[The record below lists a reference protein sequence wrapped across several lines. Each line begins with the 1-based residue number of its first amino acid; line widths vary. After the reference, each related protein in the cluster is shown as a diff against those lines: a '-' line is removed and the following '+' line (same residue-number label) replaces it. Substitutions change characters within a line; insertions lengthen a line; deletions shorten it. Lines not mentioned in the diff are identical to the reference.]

1 MDRGRAL
8 DGAERETGEEMR
20 ERFGGG
26 GAAGGAAAGTAT
38 TPETGPGGAAG
49 LPALR

>member
-8 DGAERETGEEMR
+8 DGAERATGEETR
-20 ERFGGG
+20 ERFG
-26 GAAGGAAAGTAT
+26 AGVQRVVLLQDGEDPRNRALRR
-38 TPETGPGGAAG
+38 AG